1 MRSCLGQLAFCL
13 FCSFQNQLSTGP
25 IDLTPLGRSQKR
37 RGVGGT
43 FRSPQDFLGLCS
55 AKSMLKYALRKA
67 PCNNC
72 LAP

>member
-1 MRSCLGQLAFCL
+1 MRSRLGQLAFCL

-43 FRSPQDFLGLCS
+43 FRSPQDFLRLGDL
-55 AKSMLKYALRKA
+55 
-67 PCNNC
+67 
-72 LAP
+72 